1 MIFSIDKLAKT
12 DDYRAYKKLIERTNF
27 PKEPMELIDAMGW
40 VQSYSSDE
48 EKVLFSE
55 LFSDWRTYVGMEPLE
70 VEKFEEVFEIT
81 NSHIILSSFCID
93 SSSRVQDSENV
104 SNSKYIAFSK
114 DIKNSERIYASSDV
128 EDSQYISASFNI
140 LGSNEVKNSSKIQYS
155 KNVFNSGEV
164 LDCYG
169 VYSCKEVE
177 DSLGIFNVSTGKKIY
192 FSTDLE
198 NCSYCLF
205 CSRLKDK
212 KFYLFNQ
219 EIDSKDWFVIKE
231 LLLNEW
237 SKENKN
243 FYKVI
248 SFEDDDKEWCGFRTS
263 SNDSVSFSY
272 VAQRDFFQGL
282 SSKFLKYIRSMPYYN
297 EWLLYQITMN
307 PKILEE

>member
-1 MIFSIDKLAKT
+1 MIFSIDKLAEVIGYEAYKNLMEKT
-12 DDYRAYKKLIERTNF
+12 DF

-40 VQSYSSDE
+40 VQNHSSNK
-48 EKVLFSE
+48 EKALFSK

-70 VEKFEEVFEIT
+70 VEKFEEVFEIV
-81 NSHIILSSFCID
+81 NSSIILRSLYTD

-104 SNSKYIAFSK
+104 FRSKYVAFSE
-114 DIKNSERIYASSDV
+114 DIKKSERIYSSVNV
-128 EDSQYISASFNI
+128 ENGQYINASFNV
-140 LGSNEVKNSSKIQYS
+140 LSSMEVNNSSKIEYS
-155 KNVFNSGEV
+155 QNISNSNEISN
-164 LDCYG
+164 CYG
-169 VYSCKEVE
+169 VYSCEKVE
-177 DSLGIFNVSTGKKIY
+177 DSLGIFNVSAGKEIY
-192 FSTDLE
+192 FSTNLKD
-198 NCSYCLF
+198 CSYCLF
-205 CSRLKDK
+205 CSGLKDK
-212 KFYLFNQ
+212 KFCLFNQ

-248 SFEDDDKEWCGFRTS
+248 SFEDDDKEWCGFRAY

-272 VAQRDFFQGL
+272 VAQRNFFQGISL
-282 SSKFLKYIRSMPYYN
+282 KFLKYIRSMPYYN

>member
-1 MIFSIDKLAKT
+1 MIFSIDKLAGAN
-12 DDYRAYKKLIERTNF
+12 DYRGYKKLIERTSF

-40 VQSYSSDE
+40 VQSHSSNE

-55 LFSDWRTYVGMEPLE
+55 LFSDWRTYVGMAPIE

-81 NSHIILSSFCID
+81 DSHIILSSFCID
-93 SSSRVQDSENV
+93 SSSRVRDSENV

-114 DIKNSERIYASSDV
+114 DIKNSERVYASSNV
-128 EDSQYISASFNI
+128 ENSQCITVSFNV
-140 LGSNEVKNSSKIQYS
+140 LGSAEVKDSSKIQHS
-155 KNVFNSGEV
+155 QNVFNSGEV

-177 DSLGIFNVSTGKKIY
+177 DSLGIFNVSTGKGIY

-205 CSRLKDK
+205 CSGLKNK
-212 KFYLFNQ
+212 KFCLFNQ
-219 EIDSKDWFVIKE
+219 EIGSKDWFVIKE

-237 SKENKN
+237 SEEDESL
-243 FYKVI
+243 YKIVF
-248 SFEDDDKEWCGFRTS
+248 FEDDNNEWCGFRYLSKTDTS
-263 SNDSVSFSY
+263 LSY

-297 EWLLYQITMN
+297 EWLLYQITLN

>member
-1 MIFSIDKLAKT
+1 MIFSIDKLAGANDYRVYKNLMEKT
-12 DDYRAYKKLIERTNF
+12 DF

-40 VQSYSSDE
+40 VQNHSSDE

-55 LFSDWRTYVGMEPLE
+55 LFSDWRTYVGMAPIE

-81 NSHIILSSFCID
+81 DSHIILSSFCID

-114 DIKNSERIYASSDV
+114 DIKNSERVYASSNV
-128 EDSQYISASFNI
+128 ENSQYISTSFNV
-140 LGSNEVKNSSKIQYS
+140 LGSIEVKDSSKIRHSQ
-155 KNVFNSGEV
+155 NVFNSGEV

-177 DSLGIFNVSTGKKIY
+177 GSLGIFNISTGKEIY

-205 CSRLKDK
+205 CSGLKNK
-212 KFYLFNQ
+212 KFFLFNQ
-219 EIDSKDWFVIKE
+219 EIGSKDWFVIKE

-237 SKENKN
+237 SEEDES
-243 FYKVI
+243 FYKIV
-248 SFEDDDKEWCGFRTS
+248 SFEDDNNEWCGFKYLPKIDT
-263 SNDSVSFSY
+263 NFSY
-272 VAQRDFFQGL
+272 VAQREFFQGL

-297 EWLLYQITMN
+297 EWLLYQITLN

>member
-12 DDYRAYKKLIERTNF
+12 DDYRGYKKLIERTNF

-40 VQSYSSDE
+40 VQSHSSNE

-55 LFSDWRTYVGMEPLE
+55 LFSDWRTYVGMVPIE

-81 NSHIILSSFCID
+81 DSHIILSSFCID

-114 DIKNSERIYASSDV
+114 DIKNSERVYASSNV
-128 EDSQYISASFNI
+128 ENSQYISVSFNI
-140 LGSNEVKNSSKIQYS
+140 LDGAEVKDSSKIRHSQ
-155 KNVFNSGEV
+155 NVFNSGEV

-177 DSLGIFNVSTGKKIY
+177 GSLGIFNISTGKEIY

-205 CSRLKDK
+205 CSGLKNK
-212 KFYLFNQ
+212 KFFLFNQ
-219 EIDSKDWFVIKE
+219 EINSKDWFVIKE
-231 LLLNEW
+231 LLLTEW
-237 SKENKN
+237 SKEDKN
-243 FYKVI
+243 FYKVV
-248 SFEDDDKEWCGFRTS
+248 SFEDDDKKWYGFKTFNYS
-263 SNDSVSFSY
+263 ASLSY

-307 PKILEE
+307 SRILEE

>member
-12 DDYRAYKKLIERTNF
+12 DDYRGYKKLIERTNF

-40 VQSYSSDE
+40 VQSHSSNE

-70 VEKFEEVFEIT
+70 MEKFEEVFEIT
-81 NSHIILSSFCID
+81 DSHIILSSFCID
-93 SSSRVQDSENV
+93 SSSRVRDSENV
-104 SNSKYIAFSK
+104 SKSKYIAFSK
-114 DIKNSERIYASSDV
+114 DIKNSKRVYASVNV
-128 EDSQYISASFNI
+128 ENGQYINAS
-140 LGSNEVKNSSKIQYS
+140 SNVLSSMEVNNSSKIEYS
-155 KNVFNSGEV
+155 ENVFNSDEISN
-164 LDCYG
+164 CYG
-169 VYSCKEVE
+169 VYSCEKVE
-177 DSLGIFNVSTGKKIY
+177 DSLGIFNVSAGKEIY
-192 FSTDLE
+192 FSTNLKD
-198 NCSYCLF
+198 CSYCLF
-205 CSRLKDK
+205 CSGLKDK
-212 KFYLFNQ
+212 KFCLFNQ

-248 SFEDDDKEWCGFRTS
+248 SFEDDDKSWYGFKTS
-263 SNDSVSFSY
+263 NYSVSLSY

-307 PKILEE
+307 PRILEE

>member
-1 MIFSIDKLAKT
+1 MIFSIDKLSGVN
-12 DDYRAYKKLIERTNF
+12 DYRGYKKLIERTDF

-40 VQSYSSDE
+40 VQSYSSNE

-55 LFSDWRTYVGMEPLE
+55 LFSDWRTYVGMTPLE

-81 NSHIILSSFCID
+81 DSHIILSSFCID

-114 DIKNSERIYASSDV
+114 DIKNSERVYASSNV
-128 EDSQYISASFNI
+128 ENSQYITVSFNV
-140 LGSNEVKNSSKIQYS
+140 LGSTEVKDSSKIQYS
-155 KNVFNSGEV
+155 QNVFNSSEV

-177 DSLGIFNVSTGKKIY
+177 GSLGIFNVSTGKEIY
-192 FSTDLE
+192 FSTNLE

-205 CSRLKDK
+205 CSGLKYK
-212 KFYLFNQ
+212 KFCLFNQ
-219 EIDSKDWFVIKE
+219 EISSKDWFVIKE
-231 LLLNEW
+231 LLLSEW
-237 SKENKN
+237 SEEDKN
-243 FYKVI
+243 LYKVI
-248 SFEDDDKEWCGFRTS
+248 SFEDDDKKWYGFKTFNYS
-263 SNDSVSFSY
+263 AILSY
-272 VAQRDFFQGL
+272 VAQRNFFQSL

-297 EWLLYQITMN
+297 DWLLYQITMN

>member
-12 DDYRAYKKLIERTNF
+12 NDYRGYKKLIERTNF

-40 VQSYSSDE
+40 VQSHSTNE

-70 VEKFEEVFEIT
+70 VEKFEEAFEIT
-81 NSHIILSSFCID
+81 DSHIILSSFCID

-114 DIKNSERIYASSDV
+114 DIKNSERVYSSADV
-128 EDSQYISASFNI
+128 ENSQYISVSFNV
-140 LGSNEVKNSSKIQYS
+140 LDSAEVKDSSKIQYS
-155 KNVFNSGEV
+155 QNVFNSNEISN
-164 LDCYG
+164 CYG
-169 VYSCKEVE
+169 VYSCKEIE
-177 DSLGIFNVSTGKKIY
+177 GSLGIFNISTGKEIY

-198 NCSYCLF
+198 DCSYCLF
-205 CSRLKDK
+205 CSGLKNK
-212 KFYLFNQ
+212 KFCLFNQ
-219 EIDSKDWFVIKE
+219 EIDSKDWFIIKE
-231 LLLNEW
+231 LLLSEW
-237 SKENKN
+237 SEENKN
-243 FYKVI
+243 LYKVI
-248 SFEDDDKEWCGFRTS
+248 SFEDDDKSWYGFKTS
-263 SNDSVSFSY
+263 NYSASLSY

-297 EWLLYQITMN
+297 EWLLYQITLN